1 MKTHKNLYAHIG
13 SFENLLLAAHKAAQ
27 GKRFRP
33 YVLKFL
39 GQIVFPTHRLLPPEN
54 VRRFARRMRR
64 FQKDYA
70 SRKIALPEI
79 RRSLRSWL
87 GHAGQA
93 GTWALRRDLMPR
105 LAKFTAAAY
114 IA

>member
-54 VRRFARRMRR
+54 VRRF
-64 FQKDYA
+64 QKDYA

-93 GTWALRRDLMPR
+93 GTLALRRDLMPR